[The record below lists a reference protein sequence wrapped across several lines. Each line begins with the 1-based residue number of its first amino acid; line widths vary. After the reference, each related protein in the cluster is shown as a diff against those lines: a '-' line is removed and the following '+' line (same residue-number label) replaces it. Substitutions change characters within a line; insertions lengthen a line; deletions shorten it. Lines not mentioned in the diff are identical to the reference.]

1 MSNTDNQKDFKS
13 FEEVFQYELIPVSDE
28 KVLYLVENTI
38 ALESIAIGRE
48 V

>member
-1 MSNTDNQKDFKS
+1 MSNTNSKQEFKS
-13 FEEVFQYELIPVSDE
+13 FEEVFEYELIPVSDE
-28 KVLYLVENTI
+28 KVYLVENTI

>member
-1 MSNTDNQKDFKS
+1 MSNTNSKQEFKS
-13 FEEVFQYELIPVSDE
+13 FEEVFEYELIPVSDE